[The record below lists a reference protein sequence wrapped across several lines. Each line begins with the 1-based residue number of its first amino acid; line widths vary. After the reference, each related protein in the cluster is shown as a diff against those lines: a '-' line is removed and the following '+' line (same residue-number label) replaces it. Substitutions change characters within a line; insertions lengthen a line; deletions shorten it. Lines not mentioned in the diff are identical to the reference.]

1 MSDSDLIPMHPP
13 GSVPP
18 SGTVPLSTTIT
29 DAPNAAAAGGGAP
42 SGDDGQDMDVK
53 DVLRAEMRKQDE
65 ATAAKAKPETDAAA
79 EDAGEADTAE
89 SGTEEQDDQKSV
101 EEASDKADK
110 ADKEKPG
117 TSPADK
123 AAPPDKAAPADKP
136 EQREQAGGED
146 DRSAPPARL
155 AEDARKVWRSTPRA
169 VKAEFHRLESEIGRI
184 TQESGAALQLHQE
197 LREYDEMAR
206 QRGTSIRRALD
217 QYVAFDRAIQEDLG
231 KGVAQIAK
239 ANGHS
244 PQAAIASVLQAY
256 GLTPQQYAQSVARN
270 PQAHQIAPQA
280 PRDPAIAHI
289 AAQQQEIMQRMQEQ
303 EQAQVRNSLQ
313 SEVMA
318 WAKDKPDYSRLEG
331 AIAEVIKS
339 GIIERIH
346 GNGLSVAQKL
356 DAAYRMAG
364 GNTEVIVPQAAEP
377 EQPAA
382 GKRPDPGRKSVR
394 GAPSDGVSPVQD
406 DQETDIRE
414 FLRKELRR
422 MA

>member
-65 ATAAKAKPETDAAA
+65 AASAKAKPETDDAA
-79 EDAGEADTAE
+79 EGEDKSDTAKG
-89 SGTEEQDDQKSV
+89 GTEDHDNPKSV
-101 EEASDKADK
+101 EEPEDKADK
-110 ADKEKPG
+110 TEK
-117 TSPADK
+117 ADK
-123 AAPPDKAAPADKP
+123 AKPETATADKAAPADKP

-184 TQESGAALQLHQE
+184 TQESGAALQLHQD

-206 QRGTSIRRALD
+206 QRGTSIRRALG

-270 PQAHQIAPQA
+270 PQAHQIAPQV

-289 AAQQQEIMQRMQEQ
+289 AAQQQAILQRMQEQ

-331 AIAEVIKS
+331 AIAEVLKS

>member
-13 GSVPP
+13 GYVPP

-42 SGDDGQDMDVK
+42 PGDDGQDMDVK

-79 EDAGEADTAE
+79 EDEDEAATAK
-89 SGTEEQDDQKSV
+89 SGTEEKDDSKAV
-101 EEASDKADK
+101 EEPADKTDKADK
-110 ADKEKPG
+110 ADKTKTG
-117 TSPADK
+117 TATTDR
-123 AAPPDKAAPADKP
+123 AVPADKP

-184 TQESGAALQLHQE
+184 TQESGAALQFHQE
-197 LREYDEMAR
+197 LRDYDEMAR
-206 QRGTSIRRALD
+206 QRGTSIRLALD

-244 PQAAIASVLQAY
+244 PQATIASVLQAY

-331 AIAEVIKS
+331 AIAEVVKS